1 MKAKHNT
8 IQHIKMGM
16 GSQFKN
22 LGLKNPLKMGRQNDI
37 QGTHQYYGLGAVLI
51 YR

>member
-22 LGLKNPLKMGRQNDI
+22 LGLKNSLKMGRQNDI
-37 QGTHQYYGLGAVLI
+37 QYYGLGAVLI
-51 YR
+51 YICI